1 MIASQTSMKWTPE
14 HGKLLMVMALAPTDV
29 GQRIKDARIRKGW
42 TQLEF
47 ALEAHVS
54 PSSVTRWESGKLP
67 PLRELYRIAELL
79 DVALDQLIE
88 AEPTNEDAIADLREE
103 VAELRGYAVRIL
115 QVLGEEAE
123 APALREGRARP
134 RRPA

>member
-1 MIASQTSMKWTPE
+1 MLTSQASVKWTPE

-88 AEPTNEDAIADLREE
+88 AEPTSDDQIADLRGELAEVRGLAVEILRRLEDDPPAPPEE
-103 VAELRGYAVRIL
+103 
-115 QVLGEEAE
+115 
-123 APALREGRARP
+123 RAS
-134 RRPA
+134 